1 MRAGSSAGR
10 LVAFY
15 TAARA
20 LLLRVMGLASR
31 RDILAT
37 QERIDKLL
45 REHRRAMDRAE
56 KVARMRQ
63 SREQRLSELL
73 SRLETQLG
81 NQTREIDGRL
91 RHVERNVQSL
101 VRHEYLDQTALPFPQ
116 NVLSQ
121 RFRERSQNEE
131 DGITLALLKLV
142 GETDRRFVEIGA
154 GTNGGNSGFLAESCG
169 WTGLMVDGSPERAA
183 RLVTRFGRYGV
194 RVLGTWVTVDNVNQ
208 FVIDSGLSGEV
219 DLLSLDIDGNDFWVW
234 RQLDAC
240 SPRMVILEFNAAF
253 GPERA
258 VTVPYD
264 AAFDR
269 ASFKTVSYQYFGAS
283 LSAFERLGR
292 TKGYRLVLVEPRGVN
307 AYFLRADVGP
317 SIPTASA
324 AALHPNPT
332 MDAQPLFSLLADA
345 KIPLVD
351 LESPGEPEASA
362 PVLTGDGTLVRWTNP
377 TGS

>member
-1 MRAGSSAGR
+1 MRAGSSPGR

-73 SRLETQLG
+73 SRLETKLG

-240 SPRMVILEFNAAF
+240 SPRVVILEFNGAF
-253 GPERA
+253 GPERT

-269 ASFKTVSYQYFGAS
+269 ASFKTVTPHYYGAS
-283 LSAFERLGR
+283 LAAFEWLGR
-292 TKGYRLVLVEPRGVN
+292 TKGYRLILVEPRGIN
-307 AYFLRADVGP
+307 AYFLRDDVGP
-317 SIPTASA
+317 DIPAVSA
-324 AALHPNPT
+324 AAVHPDPT
-332 MDAQPLFSLLADA
+332 KDAQPLFTRIADA
-345 KIPLVD
+345 KLPLVD
-351 LESPGEPEASA
+351 LDSPGEPEASA
-362 PVLTGDGTLVRWTNP
+362 PVSTGDGPR
-377 TGS
+377 